1 MQSGRKY
8 PRNIT
13 FFRIENRSHLI
24 AFALKQHRDK
34 KKNEWGF
41 TFLNCFTFKT
51 LDRSCMYYGSQT
63 SAMLNNGKVKFSQK
77 MSQNRNTPT
86 VSQLGLCTLD
96 GFLSDG
102 RFQWTTFSQNE

>member
-1 MQSGRKY
+1 MAHKPQ
-8 PRNIT
+8 
-13 FFRIENRSHLI
+13 
-24 AFALKQHRDK
+24 
-34 KKNEWGF
+34 
-41 TFLNCFTFKT
+41 
-51 LDRSCMYYGSQT
+51 
-63 SAMLNNGKVKFSQK
+63 AMLNNGKVKFSQK